1 MEGRAE
7 VKAIR
12 SLLILV
18 LALWLG
24 ACATM
29 RPYPGDRG
37 QARGGG
43 DRSWLKRTEPRIPRR
58 GLSAEGREF
67 EQVRLMRWRRVAG
80 LIGLTWPLK
89 KVEVTSRY
97 GWRGEEAHD
106 GIDLRAPVGTP
117 VHAAHEGRVLYAG
130 NGIQGYGNLV
140 VIRHSS
146 GLATVYAH
154 NSRLRVS
161 RGQRVR
167 RGQLIALSG
176 STGRSSGPHVHFEVR
191 AGSRPLNPLDLLGRG
206 RSGGQ
211 SVALL
216 D

>member
-1 MEGRAE
+1 M
-7 VKAIR
+7 KACRTLITILL
-12 SLLILV
+12 SL
-18 LALWLG
+18 ALG

-29 RPYPGDRG
+29 RPYHRDHIDT
-37 QARGGG
+37 G
-43 DRSWLKRTEPRIPRR
+43 DRSWLKRKEPRIPAN

-67 EQVRLMRWRRVAG
+67 EQVRLTRWKRVAG
-80 LIGLTWPLK
+80 SIGLTWPLK
-89 KVEVTSRY
+89 KVEVTSEY
-97 GWRGEEAHD
+97 GWRGGEAHD

-130 NGIQGYGNLV
+130 DGIQGYGILV
-140 VIRHSS
+140 VIKHPS

-161 RGQRVR
+161 RGQSVR

-206 RSGGQ
+206 GVGGQ
-211 SVALL
+211 AVAFR